1 VAGTANLQLVLK
13 DQNGEILHRNFM
25 LFEIMSGQPLRKT
38 DVISLAPN
46 DFTSADW
53 SKKHWEVLDGKK
65 VNGAGKGYFEYEMEI
80 PDDVKVNR
88 SKQSFLLFE
97 LSAKQLYVKDMEAF
111 DGEQNYML
119 GSKVAP
125 SSNPNSYPMTD
136 KTATPSTVS
145 ITVDGIK
152 MMTAI
157 LPDDPADHRGFLS
170 WHHQLQDRQ
179 LREAGSYG
187 YLIKIPVN
195 KRMLRQSARD
205 GKLTIR
211 IAAEDEGG
219 VAVYG
224 RSFGQYAID
233 PSLVLK
239 Y

>member
-1 VAGTANLQLVLK
+1 
-13 DQNGEILHRNFM
+13 
-25 LFEIMSGQPLRKT
+25 
-38 DVISLAPN
+38 
-46 DFTSADW
+46 
-53 SKKHWEVLDGKK
+53 
-65 VNGAGKGYFEYEMEI
+65 
-80 PDDVKVNR
+80 
-88 SKQSFLLFE
+88 
-97 LSAKQLYVKDMEAF
+97 MEAF
-111 DGEQNYML
+111 DNDQDYML
-119 GSKVAP
+119 GSRVAP

-136 KTATPSTVS
+136 ETATPSTVS

-152 MMTAI
+152 MMTAK

-170 WHHQLQDRQ
+170 WHHQLQDRK

-195 KRMLRQSARD
+195 KRMLRQSAKD

-224 RSFGQYAID
+224 KSFGQYAID